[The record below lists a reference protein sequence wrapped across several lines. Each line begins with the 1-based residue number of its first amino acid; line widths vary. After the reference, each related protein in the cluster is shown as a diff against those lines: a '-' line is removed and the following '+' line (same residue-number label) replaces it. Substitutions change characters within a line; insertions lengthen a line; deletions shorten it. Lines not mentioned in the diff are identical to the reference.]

1 MNSPSRS
8 PRTLIG
14 MAALLLA
21 ATLVLALVVVA
32 LARGSGNARAVE
44 SGYGSSMGSSVNG
57 TGALAALLRKQGH
70 KVRTARRLTA
80 ELAGWADV
88 IVRFSFAPGPPDR
101 QEAQWYDDWLE
112 SRPER
117 ALVYVVRDY
126 DAQDEYWKLVLDQLS
141 GSPDDERRKQAEAN
155 LDRARSWVARLPGKE
170 EKPADPEL
178 WFAVDRAADPPRRC
192 KSLGGPWAEDVDAAS
207 AALTVH
213 EPLKA
218 GQNEVLLTG
227 DGEVLALEWK
237 VDRGSRVLAIANG
250 SFLLNLPLVN
260 PARRPLA
267 QRVVEWIGEEH
278 RRVAFVE
285 GPLLLGESEVPPT
298 LIDLVAR
305 IKPFRWVALH
315 LGLFGLLACL
325 ARAPRLGRPSP
336 DAPSDADRPA
346 AHAEAVGALL
356 ERSRGAAAA
365 RDLLETYRRWRFPR
379 TSQEPGRPPELKP
392 RRNGIRESTT
402 KDTTIKPRNTG
413 N

>member
-1 MNSPSRS
+1 MNPPSRS

-14 MAALLLA
+14 MAAL
-21 ATLVLALVVVA
+21 VLTAALVVAIAVVA
-32 LARGSGNARAVE
+32 LARGTGNAGTVA

-57 TGALAALLRKQGH
+57 TGAFAALLRKQGH
-70 KVRTARRLTA
+70 EVRTAWRLTA

-88 IVRFSFAPGPPDR
+88 IVRFSHAPGPPDR
-101 QEAQWYDDWLE
+101 EEAQWYEDWLE

-126 DAQDEYWKLVLDQLS
+126 DAQEEYWELVLEQLG

-155 LDRARSWVARLPGKE
+155 LDRARGWVTRLPAKE
-170 EKPADPEL
+170 EKAADPQD
-178 WFAVDRAADPPRRC
+178 WFAVDRAVDPPRRC
-192 KSLGGPWAEDVDAAS
+192 QRLAGPWAEDVDAAT
-207 AALTVH
+207 AALTIH

-218 GQNEVLLTG
+218 GSAEILLTG
-227 DGEVLALEWK
+227 DGAVLATDWE

-267 QRVVEWIGEEH
+267 RRVVEWIGEGP

-285 GPLLLGESEVPPT
+285 GALLPGEAVSPPT
-298 LIDLVAR
+298 LIDLILG
-305 IKPFRWVALH
+305 IKSFRWVFLH
-315 LGLFGLLACL
+315 LGLLGLLACL

-336 DAPSDADRPA
+336 EAPSDADRPA

-356 ERSRGAAAA
+356 ERNRGAATA
-365 RDLLETYRRWRFPR
+365 RELLEAYRRWRFPR
-379 TSQEPGRPPELKP
+379 PPE
-392 RRNGIRESTT
+392 
-402 KDTTIKPRNTG
+402 G
-413 N
+413 NRP

>member
-8 PRTLIG
+8 PGALIG
-14 MAALLLA
+14 MAALALA
-21 ATLVLALVVVA
+21 AALVLALVVVA
-32 LARGSGNARAVE
+32 LARGSVNAHALE
-44 SGYGSSMGSSVNG
+44 SGYGGSMGSSVNG

-70 KVRTARRLTA
+70 NVRTAWRLTA

-101 QEAQWYDDWLE
+101 QEARWYDDWLE

-126 DAQDEYWKLVLDQLS
+126 DAQEEYWKLVLEQLS
-141 GSPDDERRKQAEAN
+141 GSPDEERRKQAEAN
-155 LDRARSWVARLPGKE
+155 LDRARNWVARLPDKAE
-170 EKPADPEL
+170 QPAESES

-192 KSLGGPWAEDVDAAS
+192 RSLGGPWAEDVDAAS
-207 AALTVH
+207 AGLTVH

-218 GQNEVLLTG
+218 GRDEILLTG
-227 DGEVLALEWK
+227 DGEILALEWE

-267 QRVVEWIGEEH
+267 GRVAEWIGAEP

-285 GPLLLGESEVPPT
+285 GPLLLGESELPPT
-298 LIDLVAR
+298 LIDLVTR
-305 IKPFRWVALH
+305 IKSFRWVALH

-356 ERSRGAAAA
+356 ERSRGAATA

-379 TSQEPGRPPELKP
+379 TSQEAGRPAEPKTKKP
-392 RRNGIRESTT
+392 
-402 KDTTIKPRNTG
+402 
-413 N
+413 

>member
-8 PRTLIG
+8 PRILIG
-14 MAALLLA
+14 MAALALA
-21 ATLVLALVVVA
+21 AALVLALVVVA
-32 LARGSGNARAVE
+32 LARGSGNAHALE

-57 TGALAALLRKQGH
+57 TGALAGLLRTQGH
-70 KVRTARRLTA
+70 NVRTAWRLTA

-88 IVRFSFAPGPPDR
+88 IVRFAFAPGPPDR
-101 QEAQWYDDWLE
+101 EEARWYDDWLK

-126 DAQDEYWKLVLDQLS
+126 DAQEEYWKLVLDQLS
-141 GSPDDERRKQAEAN
+141 GSPDEERRKQAESN
-155 LDRARSWVARLPGKE
+155 RDRAHNWVSRLPDKE
-170 EKPADPEL
+170 KKPAGPES
-178 WFAVDRAADPPRRC
+178 WFAVGRAADPPRRC
-192 KSLGGPWAEDVDAAS
+192 KRLGGPWAEDVDAAS

-218 GQNEVLLTG
+218 GQDEVLLTG
-227 DGEVLALEWK
+227 DGEVLALEWE

-267 QRVVEWIGEEH
+267 QRVVEWIGKEP

-298 LIDLVAR
+298 LIDLVTR
-305 IKPFRWVALH
+305 IKTFRWVALH

-356 ERSRGAAAA
+356 ERSRGAATA

-379 TSQEPGRPPELKP
+379 ASQEPGRPPEVK
-392 RRNGIRESTT
+392 T
-402 KDTTIKPRNTG
+402 KKR
-413 N
+413 

>member
-1 MNSPSRS
+1 M
-8 PRTLIG
+8 TALALA
-14 MAALLLA
+14 AALVLV
-21 ATLVLALVVVA
+21 LVLALVVVA
-32 LARGSGNARAVE
+32 LARGSGNAHALE

-57 TGALAALLRKQGH
+57 TGALVALLRNQGH
-70 KVRTARRLTA
+70 EVRTAWRLTA

-88 IVRFSFAPGPPDR
+88 IVRFAFAPGPPDR
-101 QEAQWYDDWLE
+101 EEAHWYDDWLE

-117 ALVYVVRDY
+117 AVVYVVRDY
-126 DAQDEYWKLVLDQLS
+126 DAQEEYWNLVLDQLS
-141 GSPDDERRKQAEAN
+141 SSPDEERRKQAESN
-155 LDRARSWVARLPGKE
+155 RDRARNWVARLPAKE
-170 EKPADPEL
+170 EKPAGPES
-178 WFAVDRAADPPRRC
+178 WFAVGRAADPPRRC
-192 KSLGGPWAEDVDAAS
+192 KTLGGPWAEDVDAAS

-218 GQNEVLLTG
+218 KSVEALLTG
-227 DGEVLALEWK
+227 DGEVLALERE
-237 VDRGSRVLAIANG
+237 VARGSRVLAIANG

-267 QRVVEWIGEEH
+267 QRVVEWIGKQH

-298 LIDLVAR
+298 LIELVAR
-305 IKPFRWVALH
+305 IKTFRWVALH

-379 TSQEPGRPPELKP
+379 TSQEAGRPPE
-392 RRNGIRESTT
+392 
-402 KDTTIKPRNTG
+402 TIEPRNTRKRITS
-413 N
+413 

>member
-1 MNSPSRS
+1 
-8 PRTLIG
+8 
-14 MAALLLA
+14 MAALALA
-21 ATLVLALVVVA
+21 AALVLALVVVA
-32 LARGSGNARAVE
+32 LARGSSNAHALE
-44 SGYGSSMGSSVNG
+44 GDYGSSMGSSVNG
-57 TGALAALLRKQGH
+57 TGALAALLRTQGH
-70 KVRTARRLTA
+70 NVRTARRLTA

-88 IVRFSFAPGPPDR
+88 IVRFAFAPGPPDR
-101 QEAQWYDDWLE
+101 EEARWYDDWLE

-117 ALVYVVRDY
+117 AVVYVVRDY
-126 DAQDEYWKLVLDQLS
+126 DAQEEYWKLVLDQLGS
-141 GSPDDERRKQAEAN
+141 SPDEERRKQVESN
-155 LDRARSWVARLPGKE
+155 LDRARSWVARLPDKE
-170 EKPADPEL
+170 EKPADPES
-178 WFAVDRAADPPRRC
+178 WFAVGRAADPPRRC
-192 KSLGGPWAEDVDAAS
+192 KRLGGPWAEDVDAAS
-207 AALTVH
+207 AAPTVH

-218 GQNEVLLTG
+218 GQHEVLLTG
-227 DGEVLALEWK
+227 DGKVLALEWE

-267 QRVVEWIGEEH
+267 QRVVEWIGEEP

-285 GPLLLGESEVPPT
+285 GPLLPGESEVPPT
-298 LIDLVAR
+298 LIDLVVK
-305 IKPFRWVALH
+305 IKTFRWVALH

-379 TSQEPGRPPELKP
+379 ASEEPGRPAELK
-392 RRNGIRESTT
+392 T
-402 KDTTIKPRNTG
+402 KKP
-413 N
+413 

>member
-1 MNSPSRS
+1 
-8 PRTLIG
+8 
-14 MAALLLA
+14 
-21 ATLVLALVVVA
+21 
-32 LARGSGNARAVE
+32 
-44 SGYGSSMGSSVNG
+44 
-57 TGALAALLRKQGH
+57 
-70 KVRTARRLTA
+70 
-80 ELAGWADV
+80 
-88 IVRFSFAPGPPDR
+88 
-101 QEAQWYDDWLE
+101 
-112 SRPER
+112 
-117 ALVYVVRDY
+117 
-126 DAQDEYWKLVLDQLS
+126 
-141 GSPDDERRKQAEAN
+141 
-155 LDRARSWVARLPGKE
+155 
-170 EKPADPEL
+170 
-178 WFAVDRAADPPRRC
+178 
-192 KSLGGPWAEDVDAAS
+192 
-207 AALTVH
+207 

-227 DGEVLALEWK
+227 DGEVLALEWE

-267 QRVVEWIGEEH
+267 QRVVAWIGAQP

-285 GPLLLGESEVPPT
+285 GPLLLGESAGPPT

-365 RDLLETYRRWRFPR
+365 RDLLETYRRWRVPR
-379 TSQEPGRPPELKP
+379 PPQEASRPPEPKP

-402 KDTTIKPRNTG
+402 KYRESTTKDTKYTKKDNELTPARNHRSRCRIEPAASSLVRSADLHLFRVFRVFRGSWHFFSQSRPGPGSRWGPGMGTVL
-413 N
+413 NHLATQVSEET